1 MLERVYDLYSADFKK
16 NAHKTY
22 ATMRQAGRICY
33 HPGMDDDFN
42 VWFVTGYED
51 VEMVLRDH
59 QRFVKDYRHV
69 ATPEQL
75 AKWQEPDELF
85 SRLDDHMLNM
95 DPPDHTRLR
104 ALVSK
109 VFTARQINKLQ
120 PRVQE
125 MADALID
132 KVIDQGEMDLIDDY
146 AFPLPITVIS
156 EMLGIPTSER
166 DNFRRWSEAFI
177 NQTTATENRSEF
189 ISLMTEFVQYLGQ
202 IIAQRREQ
210 PQDDLISDLIKA
222 EEAGDKL
229 SEEELYSMIV
239 LLIVAGHETTTN
251 LIGNGI
257 LGLLEHPDQ
266 LALLRAEPARIDDAI
281 EEILRYDGPAER
293 ATMRWAAEDM
303 TIGDQTIERGQPVV
317 VSLASANR
325 DEKRFQRPD
334 VLDIT
339 REDKRNLGF
348 GFGIHYCVGAALAR
362 MEGKIAINTLIQRL
376 PELRLRESTD
386 TLSWRVSNL
395 IRGMEHMP
403 VVW

>member
-156 EMLGIPTSER
+156 EMLGIPTS
-166 DNFRRWSEAFI
+166 
-177 NQTTATENRSEF
+177 
-189 ISLMTEFVQYLGQ
+189 GQ

-325 DEKRFQRPD
+325 DE
-334 VLDIT
+334 
-339 REDKRNLGF
+339 
-348 GFGIHYCVGAALAR
+348 
-362 MEGKIAINTLIQRL
+362 
-376 PELRLRESTD
+376 LRLRESTD